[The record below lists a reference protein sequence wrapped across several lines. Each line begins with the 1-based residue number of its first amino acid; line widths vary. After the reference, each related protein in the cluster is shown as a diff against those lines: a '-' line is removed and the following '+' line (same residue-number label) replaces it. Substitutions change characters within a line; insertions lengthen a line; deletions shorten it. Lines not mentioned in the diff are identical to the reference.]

1 MPEKDTI
8 FSSIIKHVGIFS
20 FKDFYLFCYEWL
32 TEETALD
39 PVREEKYEEK
49 IKGDEKDIII
59 KWVGEKKLTD
69 YFRFDMIVEFTV
81 RRLKDVEV
89 SQDGINIKTNQGDV
103 KVKVKGIL
111 VRDYDGKFETSAFK
125 KFLRAI
131 YEKWIITSRIVEME
145 EKIST
150 GCDAFLN
157 QAKAYLD
164 LEGKKGL

>member
-8 FSSIIKHVGIFS
+8 FSSTIKYDGIFS
-20 FKDFYLFCYEWL
+20 FKEFYLFCHEWL
-32 TEETALD
+32 TEETDLKIT
-39 PVREEKYEEK
+39 EKKYEEK

-59 KWVGEKKLTD
+59 KWAGEKKLTD
-69 YFRFDMIVEFTV
+69 YFRFDMDVEFTV
-81 RRLKDVEV
+81 RRLKDIEV
-89 SQDGINIKTNQGDV
+89 SQNGVNIKTNDGSV

-111 VRDYDGKFETSAFK
+111 VKDYDGKFETTAFK

-145 EKIST
+145 EKISS
-150 GCDAFLN
+150 GCDDFLN

-164 LEGKKGL
+164 LEGKKRL

>member
-8 FSSIIKHVGIFS
+8 FSSTIKYDGIFS

-32 TEETALD
+32 TEETDLYIT
-39 PVREEKYEEK
+39 EKKYEEK
-49 IKGDEKDIII
+49 IQGDQKDVIVE
-59 KWVGEKKLTD
+59 WEGMRKLTD
-69 YFRFDMIVEFTV
+69 YFRFDMKVDFTI

-89 SQDGINIKTNQGDV
+89 SQGGVNIKTNQGSV

-111 VRDYDGKFETSAFK
+111 TRDYDGKFETTASK
-125 KFLRAI
+125 KFLRGI
-131 YEKWIITSRIVEME
+131 YEKWVITSRIGEME

-150 GCDAFLN
+150 ECDDFLN

-164 LEGKKGL
+164 LEGKK